1 MTIELNKTSS
11 RLEAIQFLA
20 KSMLPKDGRFHTSH
34 FKAEV
39 NGNAVSTDGARLHFV
54 ENLPLEP
61 GYYKIHKLTK
71 SGNGKINSEFQFYK

>member
-1 MTIELNKTSS
+1 MTIELNKTDS
-11 RLEAIQFLA
+11 RLETIQFLS
-20 KSMLPKDGRFHTSH
+20 KSMESKSGRFHTSH
-34 FKAEV
+34 FKVEV
-39 NGNAVSTDGARLHFV
+39 NGNAASTDGARLHFV